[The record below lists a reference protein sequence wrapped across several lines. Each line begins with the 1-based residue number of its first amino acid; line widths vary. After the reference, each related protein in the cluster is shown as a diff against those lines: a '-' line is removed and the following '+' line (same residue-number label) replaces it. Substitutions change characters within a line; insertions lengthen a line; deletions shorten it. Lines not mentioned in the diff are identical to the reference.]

1 MRLTQIAA
9 SVLVCVAFASAPGY
23 AQTKLEK
30 PDLVLGVGGKSLL
43 YYLPLT
49 LTERLGYF
57 KEQGLNVTITDFGGG
72 AKSLQSLI
80 GGSADVVT
88 GAYEHTIRMQ
98 SKGQDITA
106 VLELG
111 RFPGIVL
118 AVQKD
123 KAASVKSFGDL
134 KGMKIG
140 VTAPG
145 SSTNFFLNALIARD
159 GLKSDDVAII
169 GVGTGLSAVAAMKN
183 GQLDAMSN
191 LDPVMTKLE
200 RDGDVVVL
208 ADSRTEEGNMKLF
221 GGNNPAAVVY
231 LKRDFIAKNPETTQ
245 RIVNAFYKTTLWLA
259 KATPEEITA
268 VMPEEYYLGDRALY
282 IAAIKASAPMYS
294 KTGVIPAE
302 GMKNALSM
310 LTQFDQE
317 LKDAKID
324 LSKTFDDRFVTKAAA
339 ASKSAAPK

>member
-1 MRLTQIAA
+1 MTLKIFVAA
-9 SVLVCVAFASAPGY
+9 LLVAFALPAQ
-23 AQTKLEK
+23 AQTKPEK

-72 AKSLQSLI
+72 AKSLQSLV

-98 SKGQDITA
+98 AKGQDITA

-118 AVQKD
+118 AVRKD
-123 KAASVKSFGDL
+123 KAAQVKSFKDL
-134 KGMKIG
+134 KGFKIG

-145 SSTNFFLNALIARD
+145 SSTNFFVNALIARE
-159 GLKSDDVAII
+159 GLKADDVAII
-169 GVGTGLSAVAAMKN
+169 GVGTGLSAVAAMKK
-183 GQLDAMSN
+183 GELDAMSN
-191 LDPVMTKLE
+191 LDPVMTKLTQ
-200 RDGDVVVL
+200 DGDVVVL

-231 LKRDFIAKNPETTQ
+231 LKRDFIAKNPVTTQ
-245 RIVNAFYKTTLWLA
+245 AIVNAFYKTTKWLE
-259 KATPEEITA
+259 KATPDDVA
-268 VMPEEYYLGDRALY
+268 KVVPEEFWLGDRALY
-282 IAAIKASAPMYS
+282 LAAVTASKPMYS
-294 KTGVIPAE
+294 TTGVIPPE
-302 GMKNALSM
+302 GMKNALGM
-310 LTQFDQE
+310 LTEFDPE

-324 LSKTFDDRFVTKAAA
+324 LAKTFDDRFVKKAAGTN
-339 ASKSAAPK
+339 